1 MSCESAEND
10 SEVFTFVGGES
21 ANDIFPNDPIGS
33 ALVGDSALFV
43 EESTSLSSQPSTLAS
58 HGEVL
63 AGASSEDESR
73 KSDSICNE
81 SVTGYL
87 AYVVIDVNAGVIAA
101 KHRSCF
107 GVDLATEGRRHA
119 SAHQPVIAAASSRE
133 QGPEDHDSPH
143 RQPGQ

>member
-33 ALVGDSALFV
+33 ALIGDAALFV
-43 EESTSLSSQPSTLAS
+43 EESTSFSSQSSTLAS

-63 AGASSEDESR
+63 AGASSEDEPR
-73 KSDSICNE
+73 DSDSICNE
-81 SVTGYL
+81 LLTGYL
-87 AYVVIDVNAGVIAA
+87 AYVVINVDAGVIAA
-101 KHRSCF
+101 KHCACLW
-107 GVDLATEGRRHA
+107 VDLATKGRRHA
-119 SAHQPVIAAASSRE
+119 GTHQPVIAAASSRE
-133 QGPEDHDSPH
+133 QRTEDHDSPH